1 MTPEVYI
8 DFINK
13 FDVDKVA
20 LTNDEILN
28 AIEDSLKMQGRGET
42 EIAPLGRCLPKMT
55 ENRFPGRKFLY
66 NCSIWLKMEAPM
78 FVKKLN
84 RACKNKTYRN
94 SL

>member
-42 EIAPLGRCLPKMT
+42 EIEPRTHIRL
-55 ENRFPGRKFLY
+55 
-66 NCSIWLKMEAPM
+66 
-78 FVKKLN
+78 
-84 RACKNKTYRN
+84 
-94 SL
+94 SLIHISEPTRPY

>member
-28 AIEDSLKMQGRGET
+28 SNLY
-42 EIAPLGRCLPKMT
+42 L
-55 ENRFPGRKFLY
+55 RKSVL
-66 NCSIWLKMEAPM
+66 
-78 FVKKLN
+78 
-84 RACKNKTYRN
+84 
-94 SL
+94 

>member
-28 AIEDSLKMQGRGET
+28 AIEDSLKMQGRG
-42 EIAPLGRCLPKMT
+42 LV
-55 ENRFPGRKFLY
+55 
-66 NCSIWLKMEAPM
+66 LKGISM
-78 FVKKLN
+78 F
-84 RACKNKTYRN
+84 
-94 SL
+94 

>member
-42 EIAPLGRCLPKMT
+42 VIEPRTHIRP
-55 ENRFPGRKFLY
+55 
-66 NCSIWLKMEAPM
+66 
-78 FVKKLN
+78 
-84 RACKNKTYRN
+84 
-94 SL
+94 

>member
-42 EIAPLGRCLPKMT
+42 EIEPRTHIRPRAGV
-55 ENRFPGRKFLY
+55 
-66 NCSIWLKMEAPM
+66 EA
-78 FVKKLN
+78 VSYTHL
-84 RACKNKTYRN
+84 RAHET
-94 SL
+94 

>member
-28 AIEDSLKMQGRGET
+28 AIEDGLKMQGEVKLRSNQERIFVQ
-42 EIAPLGRCLPKMT
+42 ELV
-55 ENRFPGRKFLY
+55 
-66 NCSIWLKMEAPM
+66 LKDISM
-78 FVKKLN
+78 F
-84 RACKNKTYRN
+84 
-94 SL
+94 